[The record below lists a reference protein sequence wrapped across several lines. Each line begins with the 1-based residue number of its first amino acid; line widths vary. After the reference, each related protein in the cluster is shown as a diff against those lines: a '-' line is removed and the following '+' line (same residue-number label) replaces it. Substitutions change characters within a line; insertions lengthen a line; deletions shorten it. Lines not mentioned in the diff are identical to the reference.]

1 MLPGMSNADV
11 RIVQTCYPQIYLAC
25 HTRHMRAAS
34 SATGL
39 SPRDSALLAH
49 LDERRSITPTRLA
62 RHLGIGKSTMSAAVK
77 RLQTLG
83 HIAVSADPHDGRI
96 TFLRL
101 SHRGAAAM
109 RGSSVLEPARVR
121 RVLAVLTGPER
132 RRALDGLQLLA
143 GAAQRI
149 MTEGG
154 PR

>member
-1 MLPGMSNADV
+1 
-11 RIVQTCYPQIYLAC
+11 
-25 HTRHMRAAS
+25 
-34 SATGL
+34 L

-83 HIAVSADPHDGRI
+83 HIAVSADPQDRRI

-101 SHRGAAAM
+101 SHKGAAAM
-109 RGSSVLEPARVR
+109 QGSSVLEPARVR
-121 RVLAVLTGPER
+121 RVLAVLTGAER

-149 MTEGG
+149 MTKEDSGD
-154 PR
+154 